1 VTTVQDLEVTVTSHI
16 DVCAVRYEAI
26 HARLK
31 RLENL
36 LMRVGGA
43 IIVILLTAFGTV
55 TMMWLESIIAW
66 LLGQVTSFSTR
77 LTKIE
82 GQMPALITPEGVPTD
97 SPISA
102 ERRQRQKEEL
112 LDKIYDLQMRVKL
125 LEQKE
130 TGK

>member
-16 DVCAVRYEAI
+16 DVCTVRYEAI

-55 TMMWLESIIAW
+55 TMMFLESI
-66 LLGQVTSFSTR
+66 
-77 LTKIE
+77 K
-82 GQMPALITPEGVPTD
+82 
-97 SPISA
+97 
-102 ERRQRQKEEL
+102 
-112 LDKIYDLQMRVKL
+112 
-125 LEQKE
+125 
-130 TGK
+130 